1 MVTLVVACLDCSML
15 HFVSFEVFFTPS
27 FCSLHNC
34 FFNLLFCFKFTLFS
48 FICLI
53 CRWLM
58 YIFCCIA
65 CLIHG
70 FWFTYLVIFYKKIQI
85 VASLFSIASLV
96 WFFSHSWMM
105 MKFLLWYVFWLSLSC
120 SNVFQT
126 KLVNHFLNF
135 ES

>member
-1 MVTLVVACLDCSML
+1 
-15 HFVSFEVFFTPS
+15 
-27 FCSLHNC
+27 
-34 FFNLLFCFKFTLFS
+34 
-48 FICLI
+48 LI

-65 CLIHG
+65 CLFMDFGLHILL
-70 FWFTYLVIFYKKIQI
+70 FFNKKIQI

-105 MKFLLWYVFWLSLSC
+105 MKFLLWYFFDFHWVAQS
-120 SNVFQT
+120 VFQT